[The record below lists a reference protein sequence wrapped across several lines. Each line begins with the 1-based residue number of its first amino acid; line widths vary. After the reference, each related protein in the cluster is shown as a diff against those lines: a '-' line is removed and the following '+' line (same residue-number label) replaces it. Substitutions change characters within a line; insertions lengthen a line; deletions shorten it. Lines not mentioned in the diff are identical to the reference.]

1 MLSVWSL
8 VPLFLPAWISG
19 ISRFTYYW
27 SLAWRILSIILVAC
41 EMSLTVEYFEHS
53 LALPFFGMKTD
64 LYQSYGHCRV
74 FQICWYIEYSTLIA
88 SSFRILNSSASIPSP
103 LLALFVVMLPK
114 VYLTSHFRMSGSRW
128 VTTPSWLS
136 GSLRPF
142 MHHSSVYSCHL
153 FLISFVSVSSLLFLS
168 YIVRIL
174 EWSIP
179 WYPPIFLKRS
189 VLFHILL
196 FSSISLRCSFKMAFL
211 FHLLFSGTL
220 HSVGCI
226 ALSPL
231 LCSSLLS

>member
-1 MLSVWSL
+1 MIQWMLAIWSL
-8 VPLFLPAWISG
+8 VPLPLWNPACISG
-19 ISRFTYYW
+19 SSWFTYYW

-114 VYLTSHFRMSGSRW
+114 AYLTSHFRMSGSRW

-142 MHHSSVYSCHL
+142 MHHSVYSCHL
-153 FLISFVSVSSLLFLS
+153 FLISFVSVRSLLFLS
-168 YIVRIL
+168 YIVRLL
-174 EWSIP
+174 EWSVP
-179 WYPPIFLKRS
+179 LIFSNFLEEICTLS
-189 VLFHILL
+189 HSIVFIYFFALFI
-196 FSSISLRCSFKMAFL
+196 
-211 FHLLFSGTL
+211 
-220 HSVGCI
+220 
-226 ALSPL
+226 
-231 LCSSLLS
+231 